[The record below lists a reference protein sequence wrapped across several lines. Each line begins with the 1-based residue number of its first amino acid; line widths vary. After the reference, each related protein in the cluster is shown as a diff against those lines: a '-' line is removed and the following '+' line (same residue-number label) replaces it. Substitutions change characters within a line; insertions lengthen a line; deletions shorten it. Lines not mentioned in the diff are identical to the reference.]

1 VEVSA
6 VTDKHFIDWETDV
19 FGFGYGTG
27 EPHTLPALRL
37 FLLDL
42 TAPHWPAA
50 RRATRQNAVGSL
62 GDLYRERAVGRA
74 RRRRER
80 GHLHAR
86 PARRS
91 PLSGTKIGPRAEHA
105 PVWRT

>member
-50 RRATRQNAVGSL
+50 RRATIGARGSGKSTLAEAVRFA
-62 GDLYRERAVGRA
+62 YRNPGRA
-74 RRRRER
+74 NR
-80 GHLHAR
+80 GDC
-86 PARRS
+86 
-91 PLSGTKIGPRAEHA
+91 
-105 PVWRT
+105 